1 MIDLEEL
8 KNQFLKAFWQER
20 LFLVKS
26 HKGIALVSKVVQ
38 TQGYTAIKLFL
49 KKIIPLKNQIYDVRS
64 QFSAQDREADARTV
78 GILYIG
84 VCVRVRAHTH
94 TRTGFGDLIH

>member
-49 KKIIPLKNQIYDVRS
+49 KKSFL
-64 QFSAQDREADARTV
+64 
-78 GILYIG
+78 
-84 VCVRVRAHTH
+84 
-94 TRTGFGDLIH
+94 